1 MSKLVSI
8 NQSHSVIQALANN
21 VDWSVLDGEVLQEK
35 VIKNQIEAGEQFT
48 AFLKNGGKVIV
59 DNPKVISIDRSSS
72 FDPKSFIGKD
82 WSIDEEDEKS
92 LKLTEI
98 DLRKVILKTTLKDNE
113 NYVKGEENLKR
124 LKNGKEILLNA
135 RVFQALWENQ
145 QLIPEEWKE
154 KINEK
159 RTYVF
164 FDGTILQNSDGCRF
178 VLCLYW
184 NVRKWKWRYGWL
196 EGVWFDNNPS
206 AVLSNS
212 TLNSETLVS

>member
-1 MSKLVSI
+1 MEILVLIIVAVGVVCLAIGFLI
-8 NQSHSVIQALANN
+8 NSHGSQMGKSNTL
-21 VDWSVLDGEVLQEK
+21 K
-35 VIKNQIEAGEQFT
+35 IKPSSDSQILRVE
-48 AFLKNGGKVIV
+48 LL
-59 DNPKVISIDRSSS
+59 NP